1 MLWYRAYITDEEE
14 DEGDVVFVSFEVEIL
29 LETVEFCT
37 GIEMS
42 TSQI

>member
-1 MLWYRAYITDEEE
+1 MKRCKTYITDEEQNE
-14 DEGDVVFVSFEVEIL
+14 SDVVFVSFEVEIL